1 MKSLLLI
8 PVAALAV
15 FLSSCRT
22 VCPLDPET
30 MRPDCSRCVIPAD
43 RSNCCGH
50 TYQETEETIQY
61 SK

>member
-1 MKSLLLI
+1 MKLLLLI

-22 VCPLDPET
+22 ACPLDPAT

-43 RSNCCGH
+43 PSNCCGH
-50 TYQETEETIQY
+50 TYQESEETIRY